1 MFCPNCAQCF
11 DSVRQH
17 QCPICGFHLGL
28 DKVAELENES
38 MPDSIPDPQ
47 PAAVATLP
55 NDGAMDAGVRKAVGL
70 ILIAVGFFLVYKV
83 LVSFYPTTD
92 TLIPGTRSITL
103 FETAGQAILG
113 LLFGAGVLRAI
124 YAITVE
130 RKRDAN
136 AIAHE

>member
-1 MFCPNCAQCF
+1 
-11 DSVRQH
+11 
-17 QCPICGFHLGL
+17 
-28 DKVAELENES
+28 